1 MANPVGDV
9 KIVGMALNDFGLSAY
24 NTVEGLGLNTFGFL
38 WPCNGIWAPGDEII
52 STSWVGCTSAVTPDA
67 EACIHND

>member
-38 WPCNGIWAPGDEII
+38 WPCAGIWAPGDEVIV
-52 STSWVGCTSAVTPDA
+52 TNWVGCTSALQPDA
-67 EACIHND
+67 ETCVHND